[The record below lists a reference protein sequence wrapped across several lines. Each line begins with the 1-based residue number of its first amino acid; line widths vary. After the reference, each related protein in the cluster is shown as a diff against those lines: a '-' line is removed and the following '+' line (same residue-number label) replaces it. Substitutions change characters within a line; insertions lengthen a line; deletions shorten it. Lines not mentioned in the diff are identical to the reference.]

1 MRGLFLSVIRRR
13 SKKRHSVPMPT
24 SDAFLR
30 KRRLDLHEGDVR
42 RLLDER
48 EDQPGMR
55 LDAARAAV
63 SAERLRPRVALC
75 ALARAPADRA
85 RGAHSEAK
93 RRLAARQPVAD
104 GGENPR
110 PQIERKRFRHVC
122 RPPAPADSLNQLKIA
137 YLFTEKRTGHPANSI
152 GFVPS
157 KDVETAKVV
166 LASLEFDEVPAFLDY
181 ALGEA
186 KRTNFDIQTLG
197 GTKQYLASFLA
208 LRERK
213 IADRAQQAAQKLKD
227 EDDARQQAYDRYR
240 RSTATHIFAALPKS
254 EQDIINSLAQTS
266 AAKFNGSLQGSMTE
280 FNRVRFT
287 IERHGDQLMTFEQWK
302 SDQIA

>member
-1 MRGLFLSVIRRR
+1 MVKKAENGDGFVIVFRPGAGFFEDYERFYRRR
-13 SKKRHSVPMPT
+13 HQGELQW
-24 SDAFLR
+24 AFH
-30 KRRLDLHEGDVR
+30 D
-42 RLLDER
+42 
-48 EDQPGMR
+48 
-55 LDAARAAV
+55 
-63 SAERLRPRVALC
+63 
-75 ALARAPADRA
+75 DRQQI
-85 RGAHSEAK
+85 SE
-93 RRLAARQPVAD
+93 P
-104 GGENPR
+104 
-110 PQIERKRFRHVC
+110 
-122 RPPAPADSLNQLKIA
+122 LKIA

-213 IADRAQQAAQKLKD
+213 ITDRAQQAAQKLKD

-266 AAKFNGSLQGSMTE
+266 AAKFNGSRLLHVRGSGRRSKRMTSHCE
-280 FNRVRFT
+280 DVRSNSGECQ
-287 IERHGDQLMTFEQWK
+287 IKVQLAGTAAGSSSPQ
-302 SDQIA
+302 SRPSHR